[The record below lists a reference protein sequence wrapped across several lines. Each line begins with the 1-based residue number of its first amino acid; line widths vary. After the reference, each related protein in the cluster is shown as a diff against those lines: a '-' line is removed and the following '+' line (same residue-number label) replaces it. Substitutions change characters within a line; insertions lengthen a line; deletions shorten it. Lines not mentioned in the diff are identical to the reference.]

1 MAGIKISN
9 LPANSTLIG
18 NEQIAIVQCNI
29 TRVAELSSVTGLVG
43 SSYLPNTQFAATSG
57 VWTTVN
63 SSSATWSGV
72 YSDWKSLS
80 SSLVN
85 KNCCNTFCQTQT
97 FPKVIATSIQVGF
110 AANACGAC
118 SAVVGG
124 YYNDAAGGGSAV
136 VGGNNNDV
144 FGNFSTIAAG
154 QNNLITCSGAGGFIA
169 GGINNCVRH
178 CNSVAMGT
186 GTCSVSSNMLHVNKL
201 YASAIP
207 TSNPGVAGVL
217 WNDSGTLKVSTNI

>member
-29 TRVAELSSVTGLVG
+29 TKVAELCSVTGLIG
-43 SSYLPNTQFAATSG
+43 SSFLPKTQFAATSG

-63 SSSATWSGV
+63 TSSATWSGV

-80 SSLVN
+80 SSLPN
-85 KNCCNTFCQTQT
+85 KNCNNTFCGTQT
-97 FPKVIATSIQVGF
+97 FHKITAESIAAGF
-110 AANACGAC
+110 EVTACGAC
-118 SAVVGG
+118 ASVVGG
-124 YYNDAAGGGSAV
+124 YYNDASGGGSAV
-136 VGGNNNDV
+136 VAGNNNDTSA
-144 FGNFSTIAAG
+144 NFSSIAAG
-154 QNNLITCSGAGGFIA
+154 QNNLITVNGLNSFIA
-169 GGINNCVRH
+169 GGVSNCVRH
-178 CNSVAMGT
+178 CNAVAMGT
-186 GTCSVSSNMLHVNKL
+186 CTCSVSSNMLHVNRL
-201 YASAIP
+201 YARDIP